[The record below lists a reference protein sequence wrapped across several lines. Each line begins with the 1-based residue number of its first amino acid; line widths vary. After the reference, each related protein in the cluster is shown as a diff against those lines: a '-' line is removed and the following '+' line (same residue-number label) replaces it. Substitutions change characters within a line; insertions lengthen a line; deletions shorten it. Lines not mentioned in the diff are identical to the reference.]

1 MDLIRARWLLEH
13 PLDYAVPIPGLLD
26 PYKTFRQEAD
36 GAVLTAV
43 LAVDR

>member
-1 MDLIRARWLLEH
+1 MNAERARWLLQN
-13 PLDYAVPIPGLLD
+13 PADYAEMALNPVYREAFP
-26 PYKTFRQEAD
+26 QAD